1 MNDVRLDMGGKV
13 YTLPKSIISNHCD
26 TIWDGVDGE
35 TVREEIG
42 KALRTAKNSSNAA
55 ARAFWSAI
63 PEDASDK
70 EIVQCI
76 AALLLGSAVQEQN

>member
-1 MNDVRLDMGGKV
+1 MLRVAAK
-13 YTLPKSIISNHCD
+13 H
-26 TIWDGVDGE
+26 GVDGE

-76 AALLLGSAVQEQN
+76 AALLLGSTVQEQD

>member
-1 MNDVRLDMGGKV
+1 MLRVAAK
-13 YTLPKSIISNHCD
+13 H
-26 TIWDGVDGE
+26 GVDGE

-55 ARAFWSAI
+55 ARAFGVPS
-63 PEDASDK
+63 EDASDK

-76 AALLLGSAVQEQN
+76 AALLLGSAVQEQD

>member
-1 MNDVRLDMGGKV
+1 MLRVAAK
-13 YTLPKSIISNHCD
+13 H
-26 TIWDGVDGE
+26 GVDGE

-55 ARAFWSAI
+55 ARAFECH

-76 AALLLGSAVQEQN
+76 AALLLGSVVQEQN

>member
-1 MNDVRLDMGGKV
+1 MLRVAAK
-13 YTLPKSIISNHCD
+13 H
-26 TIWDGVDGE
+26 GVDGE

-63 PEDASDK
+63 PEDATDK
-70 EIVQCI
+70 E
-76 AALLLGSAVQEQN
+76 GGD

>member
-1 MNDVRLDMGGKV
+1 MLRVAAK
-13 YTLPKSIISNHCD
+13 H
-26 TIWDGVDGE
+26 GVDGE

-55 ARAFWSAI
+55 AI

-70 EIVQCI
+70 EIVKCI
-76 AALLLGSAVQEQN
+76 AALLLGSAVQEQD

>member
-1 MNDVRLDMGGKV
+1 MSEQELMLRVAAK
-13 YTLPKSIISNHCD
+13 H
-26 TIWDGVDGE
+26 GVDGE

-42 KALRTAKNSSNAA
+42 KALRTAKNSSNTA

-76 AALLLGSAVQEQN
+76 AALLLGSAVEEQN

>member
-1 MNDVRLDMGGKV
+1 MLRVAAK
-13 YTLPKSIISNHCD
+13 H
-26 TIWDGVDGE
+26 GVDGE

-42 KALRTAKNSSNAA
+42 TAKNSSNAA

>member
-1 MNDVRLDMGGKV
+1 MLRVAAK
-13 YTLPKSIISNHCD
+13 H
-26 TIWDGVDGE
+26 GVDGD
-35 TVREEIG
+35 TVREEIDA
-42 KALRTAKNSSNAA
+42 ALRTAKQSSDDV

-76 AALLLGSAVQEQN
+76 AALLVGRSLQEQN

>member
-1 MNDVRLDMGGKV
+1 MLRVAAK
-13 YTLPKSIISNHCD
+13 H
-26 TIWDGVDGE
+26 GVDGE
-35 TVREEIG
+35 TV
-42 KALRTAKNSSNAA
+42 LRTAKNSSNAA

-76 AALLLGSAVQEQN
+76 AALLLGSAVEEQN

>member
-1 MNDVRLDMGGKV
+1 MLRVAAK
-13 YTLPKSIISNHCD
+13 H
-26 TIWDGVDGE
+26 GVDGE

-42 KALRTAKNSSNAA
+42 TALRTAKTSSNAA

>member
-1 MNDVRLDMGGKV
+1 MSEQELMLRVAAK
-13 YTLPKSIISNHCD
+13 H
-26 TIWDGVDGE
+26 GVDGE

-63 PEDASDK
+63 PE

-76 AALLLGSAVQEQN
+76 AALLLGSAVQEQD

>member
-1 MNDVRLDMGGKV
+1 MLRVAAK
-13 YTLPKSIISNHCD
+13 H
-26 TIWDGVDGE
+26 GVDGE

-70 EIVQCI
+70 EI
-76 AALLLGSAVQEQN
+76 AALLLGSAVEEQN